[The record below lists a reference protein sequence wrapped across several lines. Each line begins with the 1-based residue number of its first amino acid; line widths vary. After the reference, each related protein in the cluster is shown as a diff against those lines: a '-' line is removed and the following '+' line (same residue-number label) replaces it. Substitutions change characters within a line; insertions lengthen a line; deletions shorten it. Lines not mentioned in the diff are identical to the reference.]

1 MSVYIALTVLSEAG
15 RKALKEKP
23 EQIKEHNVR
32 LQALGVKTLAQYATL
47 GQYDFVNIFEAPN
60 DDAIYRA
67 AIQMSSG
74 VLHTTTLVAK
84 TLDEF
89 TTAVKPAVKK

>member
-1 MSVYIALTVLSEAG
+1 MPIYIALTVLSEKG
-15 RKALKEKP
+15 RKTLMDKP
-23 EQIKEHNVR
+23 EEIKEHNKQ
-32 LQALGVKTLAQYATL
+32 LHAMGVKTLAQYATL

-67 AIQMSSG
+67 AVKLSG
-74 VLHTTTLVAK
+74 GVAHMTTLAAK

-89 TTAVKPAVKK
+89 LAVVKK

>member
-1 MSVYIALTVLSEAG
+1 MPIYIALTVLSEKG
-15 RKALKEKP
+15 RKTLMDKP
-23 EQIKEHNVR
+23 EEIKEHNKQ
-32 LQALGVKTLAQYATL
+32 LHAMGVKTLAQYATL

-67 AIQMSSG
+67 AVKLSG
-74 VLHTTTLVAK
+74 GVAHTTTLAAK

-89 TTAVKPAVKK
+89 LAVVKK